1 MKKQYAVLGLGMFGT
16 SIALELERLGC
27 EVIAVDD
34 SMEKVQAVADDV
46 SYAMCA
52 DIRDLEVMKSLGAR
66 NLDGAVIAVGENL
79 ETSILATIQAKEMG
93 IPRVIAKA
101 QSDMHEMILKK
112 IGADVIIHPEK
123 EMGNRIA
130 KSLISGNFADWIELS
145 EDYSIMERKIPK
157 AWIGKAL
164 VDLKVRECYGVNV
177 IGVIEDGTM
186 NVAIDPYRPLKEKSI
201 VILIGKNED
210 LKKFEK
216 E

>member
-34 SMEKVQAVADDV
+34 SMEKVQAIADDV

-52 DIRDLEVMKSLGAR
+52 DIRDLEVMRSLGAR

-101 QSDMHEMILKK
+101 QSDMHEMILRK

-123 EMGNRIA
+123 EMGSRIA

-145 EDYSIMERKIPK
+145 EDYSIMEHKIPK

-164 VDLKVRECYGVNV
+164 ADLKVRECYGVNV
-177 IGVIEDGTM
+177 IGVIEEGTI
-186 NVAIDPYRPLKEKSI
+186 NVAIDPYRPFKEKSI
-201 VILIGKNED
+201 VILIGKNEN

>member
-52 DIRDLEVMKSLGAR
+52 DIRDLEVMRSLGAR

-101 QSDMHEMILKK
+101 QSDMHEMILRK

-123 EMGNRIA
+123 EMGSRIA

-145 EDYSIMERKIPK
+145 EDYSIMEHKIPK

-201 VILIGKNED
+201 VILIGKNEN